1 MSFLATGCGNI
12 YKYLD
17 KASGDFY
24 NVKKVLTYGRPWNF
38 ITGSRSVGK
47 STSVAIMFLYDYLQN
62 NRKFIYCR
70 RDQDAVMLT
79 CQKFFASAVDIIN
92 ATGDFHIAEFYYH
105 SKYYYIRLEG
115 EEEPRQ
121 CGTIIPLSLE
131 NKYKSSNYSEYFN
144 LVFDEFIEKDPTKYL
159 GSAKT
164 PDKEYKSIL
173 SMYQTIDRGVG
184 KTFRNETRFFFLG
197 NTATI
202 YNPLFL
208 KIGIADFVAQN
219 PDCKFVA
226 PKGKLWLLERIE
238 TVEALKD
245 IENSYAYQL
254 ADEEERAYAYKNTG
268 NDNNDFV
275 KRPDC
280 STVYLDTL
288 ILEGVQYGVRRST
301 GRTMN
306 EFYIGKPDLKNK
318 RKATSLDI
326 AGHNGVDLRLI
337 TGWRNSFLLVA
348 ISNAFKEGR
357 LYFDTG
363 KTKLAFLRYLQYMP

>member
-47 STSVAIMFLYDYLQN
+47 STSVAIMFLYDFLQN
-62 NRKFIYCR
+62 GRKFIYCR

-92 ATGDFHIAEFYYH
+92 ATRDFNIAEFYYH

-115 EEEPRQ
+115 EEETRQ

-208 KIGIADFVAQN
+208 KIGISDYVSQN

-268 NDNNDFV
+268 NDSNDFV
-275 KRPDC
+275 RKPNG
-280 STVYLDTL
+280 SVIYMETV
-288 ILEGVQYGVRRST
+288 ILNGVKYGIRKSVSDYP
-301 GRTMN
+301 
-306 EFYIGKPDLKNK
+306 FALYIGKADTKSK
-318 RKATSLDI
+318 RREISLDL
-326 AGHNGVDLRLI
+326 AGHNGLDLKMVVA
-337 TGWRNSFLLVA
+337 WRKSPIMVA
-348 ISNAFKEGR
+348 VSEAFQNGR
-357 LYFDTG
+357 LFFEDG
-363 KTKLAFLRYLQYMP
+363 KTKLEFLRYLNFMP